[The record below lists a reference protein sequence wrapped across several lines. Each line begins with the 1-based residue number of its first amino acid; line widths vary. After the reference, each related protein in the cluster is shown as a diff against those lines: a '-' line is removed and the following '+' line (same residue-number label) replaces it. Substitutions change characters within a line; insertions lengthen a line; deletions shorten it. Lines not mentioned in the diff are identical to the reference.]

1 DINSI
6 YLTAAGVQGA
16 CQAVKDLGRQDRLR
30 TFSFDDVPVT
40 RELVKEGVITFT
52 ICQQP
57 ERQGY
62 DAIQKLFNQLMNQQ
76 DPIVDTITQTIIKIR
91 ENIEE

>member
-1 DINSI
+1 MP
-6 YLTAAGVQGA
+6 GGQG
-16 CQAVKDLGRQDRLR
+16 LGRGDTLR
-30 TFSFDDVPVT
+30 TFSFDDVPIT
-40 RELVKEGVITFT
+40 RTLVKEGGVITFT

-62 DAIQKLFNQLMNQQ
+62 DAIQKLFTHLMNQQ
-76 DPIVDTITQTIIKIR
+76 DPPIVDTITQTIIKIR